1 MPTAS
6 RARPTRSEAALRHLA
21 IDRGHLFDVGNHRAQ
36 IGIGQLR
43 VDLARHHDE
52 RRAIAPH
59 AVPDGADPVGVRELS
74 ADSAFASRQVLAR
87 DHSDRPHFR
96 VQLPAQIRIVTD
108 GACRHGLH
116 EMFSALDCG
125 TIRRNGD
132 RSRRHRVD
140 LAEHALACHEHPN
153 SHTRD
158 GKTYPACHAE
168 EPRSCHSSSLNLL
181 PSFGHACDLAGS
193 PRTSWSATPY
203 AAKRYRDSSPK
214 TTARRSQGLTRK
226 PTRGRLSAPS
236 RLRKP
241 DDADP
246 ESRNNSWQDPCSLLR
261 RLSR

>member
-1 MPTAS
+1 M
-6 RARPTRSEAALRHLA
+6 
-21 IDRGHLFDVGNHRAQ
+21 I
-36 IGIGQLR
+36 
-43 VDLARHHDE
+43 E

-96 VQLPAQIRIVTD
+96 VQLPAQIRIVAD

-158 GKTYPACHAE
+158 RKTYPACHAE

-181 PSFGHACDLAGS
+181 PSFGSRGQPADVVVRNTLCSKAIQGFVARQDRPA
-193 PRTSWSATPY
+193 ATGIDQKANPEETIRPV
-203 AAKRYRDSSPK
+203 AFAK
-214 TTARRSQGLTRK
+214 A
-226 PTRGRLSAPS
+226 
-236 RLRKP
+236 
-241 DDADP
+241 
-246 ESRNNSWQDPCSLLR
+246 
-261 RLSR
+261 